1 MEGGQRRKGEG
12 REGKEW
18 EEEKEGGEEGWK
30 EGRSDIKEKEGGK
43 EEKKSSRRRK
53 GGKGR
58 YREEAE
64 SGLEASPR
72 LASRKELQS
81 LLPRAR
87 TSFFNGRGR
96 S

>member
-1 MEGGQRRKGEG
+1 MKGGKDGRRK
-12 REGKEW
+12 
-18 EEEKEGGEEGWK
+18 
-30 EGRSDIKEKEGGK
+30 GGK
-43 EEKKSSRRRK
+43 EERREGRRRK
-53 GGKGR
+53 RVVKGEKEEKGR

-87 TSFFNGRGR
+87 TSFFNSLSEESRVVDLILEIWVP
-96 S
+96 SCL